1 MLLDDN
7 IVSTS
12 TAYFDNIGISESQI
26 DWNET
31 GDVNLISIKE
41 VNAISEIIACQ
52 VSFWCLRKLGNC
64 CQSNSDTMRDIL
76 KQKIK
81 FYEETFGKDYQD
93 FNEDLIW

>member
-26 DWNET
+26 DWDET

-41 VNAISEIIACQ
+41 VNAISEIIACKYLSG
-52 VSFWCLRKLGNC
+52 V
-64 CQSNSDTMRDIL
+64 
-76 KQKIK
+76 
-81 FYEETFGKDYQD
+81 
-93 FNEDLIW
+93 